1 MKKYFVGLILVQFT
15 MAMATATDV
24 VLIKGG
30 STKAYWQS
38 PVSKKNK
45 SKIQTIKVDS
55 FKMMTT
61 AVTVG
66 EFKNFLNLNPEWTK
80 DKVSKLYID
89 DSYLEMVMN
98 SKNTDQSPVTS
109 VSWFVAKAYCE
120 SIGMR
125 LPTLNEWEFVAQSN
139 ETKKDAHK
147 DEKFLRRILDWYGEV
162 KGDSLKPVKSIYKN
176 VYGLWDMHGLI
187 WEWVADF
194 NSNFVTGE
202 SREDSSFNKDMFCG
216 AGALNS
222 ADKENYAAFMR
233 FAFRSSL
240 TGKSSVWNLG
250 FRCAEDVK
258 K

>member
-1 MKKYFVGLILVQFT
+1 MIKWAFAGSILISCLAAF
-15 MAMATATDV
+15 ASDV
-24 VLIKGG
+24 VFIPGG

-38 PVSKKNK
+38 PVSQKNK
-45 SKIQTIKVDS
+45 SKVQTIKVKP
-55 FKMMTT
+55 FKMMSS

-66 EFKNFLNLNPEWTK
+66 DFKIFLKQYPHWNK
-80 DKVSKLYID
+80 DKASKLYTD
-89 DSYLEMVMN
+89 ESYLEMLLN
-98 SKNTDQSPVTS
+98 PKNTDQSPMTS
-109 VSWFVAKAYCE
+109 VSWFLAKAYCE
-120 SIGMR
+120 SLNMR
-125 LPTLNEWEFVAQSN
+125 LPTLNEWEYVAQSN
-139 ETKKDAHK
+139 ESKKDAHK

-176 VYGLWDMHGLI
+176 VYGIWDMHGLI
-187 WEWVADF
+187 WEWVDDF

-216 AGALNS
+216 AGSLNS

-250 FRCAEDVK
+250 FRCAEDVNK
-258 K
+258 